1 MITDPITLRAKPPGV
16 RRRHRVLRGAGVSA
30 LFSTGEAG
38 HQRDTA
44 HPKGLEG
51 FSEDH
56 GLRLSQ
62 TLAHSP
68 SGAAL
73 HRKEV
78 TRGDA
83 HGVHRSRLR

>member
-1 MITDPITLRAKPPGV
+1 MITDPVNEKAEPHGGTT
-16 RRRHRVLRGAGVSA
+16 HRVLRGAISA
-30 LFSTGEAG
+30 AIWVCDLELG
-38 HQRDTA
+38 HQRDTE
-44 HPKGLEG
+44 HPEG

-56 GLRLSQ
+56 GLRLSV
-62 TLAHSP
+62 TLALPP

-83 HGVHRSRLR
+83 HGAHRSRPR